1 MGLSSFCKAPALM
14 KVVSRT
20 PLIVAALTLLAAG
33 LRLSGI
39 GESLFGDELFLWSAV
54 HDRALGDV
62 IGTVR
67 ETEKTPPLG
76 FLLGWALARGDDAD
90 VLIRL
95 PSLIASVATVPLIAV
110 LGARTVGRWAGL
122 FAAAWLAISP
132 FHVFYGSETRSYAL
146 VTCFVV
152 LSTLALVLAL
162 EDRRRRWWVLY
173 AVAAAAAVYS
183 HYIAV
188 TVLVPQALWVLWKH
202 REQWKHQIAATG
214 LAVLAFAPWLPSFLE
229 QAGNSGD
236 EARRIELMSPLTV
249 SNFADTWVRG
259 FLGHP
264 YDPLAEQP
272 GTAVVVLLVGG
283 VVALA
288 LALVFGGASVRAPD
302 RPVPR
307 YVGLL
312 SLGAAAAPV
321 VIVLY
326 SLLPD
331 RSFLLARN
339 LIVSVPYAVLLLG
352 WAITL
357 LKPRVAA
364 MAAGAALAVLAV
376 GTVRTVAPERDR
388 ADARSAARWVDSN
401 APAGATLVD
410 FPGPHGI
417 RVYLQPSRRV
427 VTAGE
432 FGPED
437 WAAAS
442 RSGTPVYVSYLDVGG
457 AKDNSAPP
465 QAQAVGYSFVEE
477 RVFPGSPGA
486 VAVRVFAPRR

>member
-1 MGLSSFCKAPALM
+1 MT
-14 KVVSRT
+14 VVSRVR
-20 PLIVAALTLLAAG
+20 LIVAALTLLAAG

-54 HDRALGDV
+54 HDRTLGDV

-76 FLLGWALARGDDAD
+76 FLLGWALARGEDAD

-110 LGARTVGRWAGL
+110 LGARTVGRGAGL

-162 EDRRRRWWVLY
+162 EDRRRRWWLLY
-173 AVAAAAAVYS
+173 AAAAAAAVYG

-188 TVLVPQALWVLWKH
+188 TVLMPQGLWMLWKH
-202 REQWKHQIAATG
+202 RGQWRPQVTAAG
-214 LAVLAFAPWLPSFLE
+214 LAVLAFIPWLPSFLE
-229 QAGNSGD
+229 QARNSGD
-236 EARRIELMSPLTV
+236 EARRIDLMSPLTA

-259 FLGHP
+259 FIGHP
-264 YDPLAEQP
+264 YDALAEQP
-272 GTAVVVLLVGG
+272 VTVVVVLLVGG
-283 VVALA
+283 VIALA
-288 LALVFGGASVRAPD
+288 SALAFGGTSVRAPD
-302 RPVPR
+302 RPVPLH
-307 YVGLL
+307 VGLL
-312 SLGAAAAPV
+312 LVGAVAAPV
-321 VIVLY
+321 AIVLY

-339 LIVSVPYAVLLLG
+339 LIVSVPYAVLLMG
-352 WAITL
+352 WAITM

-364 MAAGAALAVLAV
+364 VAAGAALAVLAI
-376 GTVRTVAPERDR
+376 GTARTIAPKRDR
-388 ADARSAARWVDSN
+388 VDARSAARWVDSN
-401 APAGATLVD
+401 APVGATLVD

-427 VTAGE
+427 VTADE

-442 RSGTPVYVSYLDVGG
+442 RSGTPVYVSYLDMGG
-457 AKDNSAPP
+457 AKDNTVPP
-465 QAQAVGYSFVEE
+465 PAQAVGYSLVEE
-477 RVFPGSPGA
+477 RVFPGSPRA
-486 VAVRVFAPRR
+486 IAVRVFAPRR